1 VQTAF
6 PNRAKQSLNMP
17 LLIYCVAGAAASLNG
32 LQTGV
37 AGSPVLR
44 LEVANLAAFV
54 SRSADSS
61 GWLRSPLRTSALE
74 FHRVLRQLFS
84 ATAILPFRFPTI
96 FEHQSELA
104 QHLEGRSGEYG
115 ALLEKFSS
123 FAQMEARVGYPDSET
138 AIAARS
144 GAEYLLQRQRRF
156 HRQDNRVIV
165 PEPGIAEGAEQ
176 IRRVAL
182 PIVLDD
188 GGDTGVQLRSGKL
201 REREPV
207 PSPDHDGGRDS
218 RAGEGESQSSDLVH
232 PGAVS
237 GQEHED

>member
-1 VQTAF
+1 
-6 PNRAKQSLNMP
+6 MP

-96 FEHQSELA
+96 FEDEPELA
-104 QHLEGRSGEYG
+104 RHLEGRSGEYG
-115 ALLEKFSS
+115 ALLEKFSN

-138 AIAARS
+138 AIAAGS
-144 GAEYLLQRQRRF
+144 GSEYLRQRQRRF
-156 HRQDNRVIV
+156 QKVEEFAVELRRAAGATATEWRQRTTRSELRGFALVERDKIPDFKVNVAQALV
-165 PEPGIAEGAEQ
+165 PAGMHVRISGPWPVTEFLDFSGG
-176 IRRVAL
+176 L
-182 PIVLDD
+182 P
-188 GGDTGVQLRSGKL
+188 
-201 REREPV
+201 
-207 PSPDHDGGRDS
+207 
-218 RAGEGESQSSDLVH
+218 
-232 PGAVS
+232 
-237 GQEHED
+237 

>member
-1 VQTAF
+1 MQTAF

-104 QHLEGRSGEYG
+104 QHLERRSREYG

-138 AIAARS
+138 AIAACS

-156 HRQDNRVIV
+156 HRAGEFAVELQR
-165 PEPGIAEGAEQ
+165 AAGASATEWRQ
-176 IRRVAL
+176 RTTRL
-182 PIVLDD
+182 E
-188 GGDTGVQLRSGKL
+188 LRSFAL
-201 REREPV
+201 VERDKIPEFKVNVAQAVVPAGMHVRISGPWPV
-207 PSPDHDGGRDS
+207 TEFLDFSGG
-218 RAGEGESQSSDLVH
+218 L
-232 PGAVS
+232 P
-237 GQEHED
+237 